1 MFQKQREVQLYA
13 FPYLLHTDSLSACV
27 QMGTSLGEV
36 CVCEDWE
43 EGMDHSGLGNGVF
56 ENYFKQWDVPRVLV
70 RAGNKPRLISSKMKG
85 HSVMC
90 SAVSFQ
96 H

>member
-1 MFQKQREVQLYA
+1 MFQKREVQLHA
-13 FPYLLHTDSLSACV
+13 FPYLLHTDSLSAYL

-56 ENYFKQWDVPRVLV
+56 ENYFKPWNSPMFLV
-70 RAGNKPRLISSKMKG
+70 RAGNEPSLLSSKTKEY
-85 HSVMC
+85 SLKY
-90 SAVSFQ
+90 STVSFQ